1 MIKYEDY
8 AEEEE
13 IVEEIDLTVPEVD
26 EGEIPVSDSVKLYL
40 KQISITPLYL
50 SFKCFV

>member
-13 IVEEIDLTVPEVD
+13 IVDNSINEKLMHLDELVEETDEEQDEEILED
-26 EGEIPVSDSVKLYL
+26 EE
-40 KQISITPLYL
+40 
-50 SFKCFV
+50 